1 VRGAAEGNIGNM
13 IGLSRR
19 LGDLQQGTASGN
31 STRAHIL
38 TFQKKLML
46 STALSV
52 PAIFGY
58 GGGRSYAACVNS
70 GGSTYLC
77 SGIETVTQTVT
88 ANDAAVTMAPGAS
101 VDTSAGAGSAI
112 VISGDGSLSFTNLDG
127 GSIAGASRGLDIQ
140 ATNGGPAASI
150 YVQSTQNISGG
161 TNGLYSLNSG
171 IGLTN
176 INVAGAAGAAGS
188 GLVSRITNGANSGDL
203 RITATGTVSGGNT
216 GLFAAHYGTG
226 AVAINTAAVDAT
238 AGGNG
243 VFARSYGAGLSVSAS
258 GTAAGA
264 TNGVYTVH
272 HGSSDTN
279 INVVDVSGGTQS
291 AINARHQ
298 AAVVGG
304 DLNITS
310 TGMLTGNLNG
320 IYALHSGT
328 GAISINAA
336 AATGTLATGI
346 VARSTNVANTGDIS
360 VTMTGTVTGNGGLF
374 AAHYGTGAVAINT
387 AAVDASAGGTG
398 IFARSYGT
406 GLSVTAAGT
415 VAGVTNGVYTVHH
428 GSSATTINVTDV
440 SSSAG
445 SAINARQQ
453 AAVVGGDL
461 NITSTGT
468 LTGNQNGIYALHSGT
483 GAIRIDAATVTGT
496 LATGIVARSTNAA
509 NMSDISVTTTGA
521 VSGETGGISV
531 SNYGGGAVT
540 INTAAVSTAN
550 GRGVFGRTYG
560 TDLSITT
567 SDAVMAEDVGV
578 YATNQ
583 GTGSSTIN
591 VVDVTSAMSTGVLG
605 VATGGDLTI
614 NATGTVSGY
623 SGIDALSAGA
633 GAVTINAV
641 NVIGTTGNGLF
652 ANVVGT
658 TSDANITVSG
668 ETTSAALNGIHV
680 RHVAQGGA
688 LNVNAGK
695 VTGAVSG
702 IRVNSLF
709 NLGTDVNIT
718 STGAVQGG
726 SYGITASSLGTGSLV
741 INATSVAGTS
751 RNGIRAISQNAASQD
766 LRVTATGAV
775 SGGWDGIHAR
785 HSGTGMLALDVADV
799 TSTTGFGVYG
809 SSYGAGFAITASG
822 SVTGATDG
830 VRASHLGTGALTID
844 VASATGMTGNG
855 LVVQNYNAA
864 SMGDVVVSSSG
875 HVSGADF
882 GILATS
888 LSSGSMTINAA
899 SVEGKS
905 QYGIAAQT
913 VFATSTGLTVSASG
927 LVIAESFGINAR
939 HGGTGAI
946 SVNATDVTSAQ
957 ESGVYAYGASYVT
970 SGANVITTGTVTGY
984 VNGIEAR
991 LFGAGDLTVNAVNV
1005 SADLYAGVRTLQSYS
1020 TAGRTRVTTSGDVSG
1035 GQWGIF
1041 SRNDG
1046 TGGAEI
1052 AVSGAVT
1059 SNDTGIRV
1067 YAHGSNQISIVNG
1080 GSVAGGSHAI
1090 FTSGTTDRNS
1100 DDIVMN
1106 AGRVSGLVDLG
1117 GGVNAFNNSAGG
1129 VFDTLGTVMIGAGN
1143 ALTNAGTVSP
1153 GGTGTIQT
1161 TALTGNFA
1169 QTADGI
1175 FAVDVDAGAVNADRL
1190 DVTGTATLAG
1200 SVALNVSNLG
1210 NSQGAV
1216 TILSATGGAT
1226 DNGLTA
1232 TGGPLAFNATLSY
1245 PNANDVLLTY
1255 GVDFTPASLAA
1266 GLTPNQAAVGEG
1278 LNSLFAAGGGGL
1290 VATALLGI
1298 TDPAAY
1304 QAVLDQLQGA
1314 AFLDPIGRLFGS
1326 NHFFVQNLLSCPSR
1340 LDGAEAQVVGDE
1352 CIWGRVEGHAVE
1364 TDAST
1369 TRAGG
1374 RETVWGFSGGFE
1386 APIDENARAGISF
1399 ALETSDA
1406 ETNNGTFTDGT
1417 RVTVGAKVEKTFG
1430 ALEASL
1436 GVFGGFAFYDTTRLI
1451 GLAGVGPALSDQEVG
1466 SLSSV
1471 TRLSYS
1477 HELGGL
1483 RIVPMIDL
1491 AATYVSFGGFSETG
1505 AGAANLVVAD
1515 SDEWIYSA
1523 TPAIGALGTLIT
1535 TDDYRVNVSMK
1546 AGVSLFSKSGFAA
1559 SARFAGAQTSFTT
1572 VSDFDDVVGNLS
1584 AALEW
1589 QATDYAS
1596 VKVGYDGRLG
1606 EMSQSHGGFIRAVL
1620 PF

>member
-1 VRGAAEGNIGNM
+1 MVS
-13 IGLSRR
+13 LSRR
-19 LGDLQQGTASGN
+19 LGGLPQETTSGN
-31 STRAHIL
+31 STRAHLL

-58 GGGRSYAACVNS
+58 GGNRAYAACANT

-77 SGIETVTQTVT
+77 SGVETVTQTIT
-88 ANDAAVTMAPGAS
+88 ADNAAVTMAPGAS
-101 VDTSAGAGSAI
+101 VDTSAGMGSAI
-112 VISGDGSLSFTNLDG
+112 VITGDGALSFTNTDG
-127 GSIAGASRGLDIQ
+127 DPVRGDLRGLDIQ
-140 ATNGGPAASI
+140 AGNGLPAASI
-150 YVQSTQNISGG
+150 YVQSTQDLIGRIGG
-161 TNGLYSLNSG
+161 IYALNAG
-171 IGLTN
+171 VGTTT
-176 INVAGAAGAAGS
+176 INVAGASSTAAS
-188 GLVSRITNGANSGDL
+188 GIATRVTNGANTGDL
-203 RITATGTVSGGNT
+203 RITSTGTISGGNT

-226 AVAINTAAVDAT
+226 AVTINAATVDAS

-243 VFARSYGAGLSVSAS
+243 VFARSYGTGLSVTAS
-258 GTAAGA
+258 GTVAGA

-279 INVVDVSGGTQS
+279 INVGNVTGGTQS
-291 AINARHQ
+291 AINARQQ

-310 TGMLTGNLNG
+310 TGTLTGNLNG

-328 GAISINAA
+328 GAITINAV

-346 VARSTNVANTGDIS
+346 VARSTNVANTGDLS
-360 VTMTGTVTGNGGLF
+360 VTTTGTVTGNGGLF

-406 GLSVTAAGT
+406 GLTVTASGA

-428 GSSATTINVTDV
+428 GSSDTTINVADV
-440 SSSAG
+440 SSSTG

-453 AAVVGGDL
+453 ATVVGGDL

-468 LTGNQNGIYALHSGT
+468 LAGTQNGIYALHSGT
-483 GAIRIDAATVTGT
+483 GAITINAVVATGT
-496 LATGIVARSTNAA
+496 LATGIVARSANAA

-521 VSGETGGISV
+521 VSGDTGGISV
-531 SNYGGGAVT
+531 NHDGGGAVT
-540 INTAAVSTAN
+540 INTAAVSTAT

-567 SDAVMAEDVGV
+567 SGAVMAEDVGV

-583 GTGSSTIN
+583 GTGASTIN
-591 VVDVTSAMSTGVLG
+591 VADVTSAMSTGVLG

-623 SGIDALSAGA
+623 SGIDALSTGA
-633 GAVTINAV
+633 GAVTINAM
-641 NVIGTTGNGLF
+641 NVTGTTGNGLH
-652 ANVVGT
+652 ANIVGT
-658 TSDANITVSG
+658 LSDASITVSG
-668 ETTSAALNGIHV
+668 EVTSAALNGIHV

-726 SYGITASSLGTGSLV
+726 SYGITASTLGTGSLV

-766 LRVTATGAV
+766 LRITTTGAV
-775 SGGWDGIHAR
+775 SGGWDGILAR

-799 TSTTGFGVYG
+799 TSTTGIGVYG
-809 SSYGAGFAITASG
+809 SSSGAGFAITASG
-822 SVTGATDG
+822 SVTGATNG
-830 VRASHLGTGALTID
+830 VVAVHTGTGALTID

-855 LVVQNYNAA
+855 LIIQNYNAA
-864 SMGDVVVSSSG
+864 SMGDVVISSSG

-888 LSSGSMTINAA
+888 LGSGSMTINAA

-905 QYGIAAQT
+905 QSGIAAQT
-913 VFATSTGLTVSASG
+913 VFATSTGLSVSASG
-927 LVIAESFGINAR
+927 LVSAEKFGINAR
-939 HGGTGAI
+939 HGGTGSI

-970 SGANVITTGTVTGY
+970 SGANVTTTGSVTGY

-991 LFGAGDLTVNAVNV
+991 LTGAGDLTVNAVNV
-1005 SADLYAGVRTLQSYS
+1005 SANLYAGVRTLQGSS

-1059 SNDTGIRV
+1059 SMDTGIRV
-1067 YAHGSNQISIVNG
+1067 YAHGSNQISIVDG
-1080 GSVAGGSHAI
+1080 GSVTGGGYAI

-1100 DDIVMN
+1100 DDIVTN

-1117 GGVNAFNNSAGG
+1117 GGVNAFNNSVGG
-1129 VFDTLGTVMIGAGN
+1129 VFETLGTVMIGAGN

-1153 GGTGTIQT
+1153 GGMDTMLT
-1161 TALTGNFA
+1161 TALTGNFV
-1169 QTADGI
+1169 QTADGV
-1175 FAVDVDAGAVNADRL
+1175 FAVDVDAGAASADRL
-1190 DVTGTATLAG
+1190 NITGTANLAG
-1200 SVALNVSNLG
+1200 SVALDFSNLG
-1210 NSQGAV
+1210 PTQGIV
-1216 TILSATGGAT
+1216 TILSATGGVT
-1226 DNGLTA
+1226 NNGITA
-1232 TGGPLAFNATLSY
+1232 AGSPVAVNATLTY
-1245 PNANDVLLTY
+1245 PNANEVAVTY
-1255 GVDFTPASLAA
+1255 GVDFTPATLTA
-1266 GLTPNQAAVGEG
+1266 GLTPNQTLVGEG
-1278 LNSLFAAGGGGL
+1278 LNALFTAGGGGA
-1290 VATALLGI
+1290 VATGLLGI

-1304 QAVLDQLQGA
+1304 QAALDQLQGE
-1314 AFLDPIGRLFGS
+1314 AFLDQVGKLFGS
-1326 NHFFVQNLLSCPSR
+1326 NHLFVQNLLSCPSR
-1340 LDGAEAQVVGDE
+1340 LDGAEVQVAGEE
-1352 CIWGRVEGHAVE
+1352 CIWGRVEGRSVDTE
-1364 TDAST
+1364 RST
-1369 TRAGG
+1369 TNVGG

-1386 APIDENARAGISF
+1386 APIDEDVRAGISF

-1406 ETNNGTFTDGT
+1406 ETNSGAFSDGA
-1417 RVTVGAKVEKTFG
+1417 RVTVGAKIEKSFG
-1430 ALEASL
+1430 AWETSL
-1436 GVFGGFAFYDTTRLI
+1436 GVFGGLAFYDTTRLI
-1451 GLAGVGPALSDQEVG
+1451 GLAGVGPAQSDHDVG
-1466 SLSSV
+1466 SVSSV
-1471 TRLSYS
+1471 ARLSYS
-1477 HELGGL
+1477 HEMGGVRL
-1483 RIVPMIDL
+1483 VPMLDL
-1491 AATYVSFGGFSETG
+1491 TATYVSFGGISETG
-1505 AGAANLVVAD
+1505 AGAANLIVAD
-1515 SDEWIYSA
+1515 SDEWIYSV
-1523 TPAIGALGTLIT
+1523 TPAIGAFGTLLAT
-1535 TDDYRVNVSMK
+1535 EDYKVNVSAK
-1546 AGVSLFSKSGFAA
+1546 AGVSVFSESGFTSA
-1559 SARFAGAQTSFTT
+1559 ARFAGAPAGTAGFTT
-1572 VSDFDDVVGNLS
+1572 TSSFDDVVGNLS
-1584 AALEW
+1584 GALEW
-1589 QATDYAS
+1589 QATDNAS
-1596 VKVGYDGRLG
+1596 IKIGYDGRLG
-1606 EMSQSHGGFIRAVL
+1606 EVSQSHGGFVRAVL

>member
-1 VRGAAEGNIGNM
+1 M
-13 IGLSRR
+13 TSLSRR
-19 LGDLQQGTASGN
+19 LGGLPQETTSGTT
-31 STRAHIL
+31 TRAHLL

-58 GGGRSYAACVNS
+58 GGNRAYAACANS

-77 SGIETVTQTVT
+77 AGVETVTQTVA
-88 ANDAAVTMAPGAS
+88 ANNAAVTMAPGAS

-127 GSIAGASRGLDIQ
+127 GLIVGASRGLDIQ
-140 ATNGGPAASI
+140 ATNGLPAASI
-150 YVQSTQNISGG
+150 YVNATQNFAGG
-161 TNGLYSLNSG
+161 TNGVYALNAG
-171 IGLTN
+171 VGTTT
-176 INVAGAAGAAGS
+176 INVAGASGTAGS
-188 GLVSRITNGANSGDL
+188 GIASRVTNAANSGDL
-203 RITATGTVSGGNT
+203 RITSTGTLSGGNT

-226 AVAINTAAVDAT
+226 AVAINTAAIDAT

-243 VFARSYGAGLSVSAS
+243 VFARSYGTGLSVTAS
-258 GTAAGA
+258 GTVAGA
-264 TNGVYTVH
+264 NNGVYTVH

-279 INVVDVSGGTQS
+279 INVGNVTGGAQS

-310 TGMLTGNLNG
+310 TGTLTGNLNG
-320 IYALHSGT
+320 IYALHSGM
-328 GAISINAA
+328 GAININAV
-336 AATGTLATGI
+336 AATGAVATGI

-360 VTMTGTVTGNGGLF
+360 VIATGSVTGNGGLF

-406 GLSVTAAGT
+406 GLSVTASGT
-415 VAGVTNGVYTVHH
+415 VAGATNGIYTVHH
-428 GSSATTINVTDV
+428 GSSDTNINVGNVT
-440 SSSAG
+440 G
-445 SAINARQQ
+445 GTQSAINARQQ

-483 GAIRIDAATVTGT
+483 GAISINAATVAGT
-496 LATGIVARSTNAA
+496 LATGIVARSSNAA

-521 VSGETGGISV
+521 VSGDAGGISV
-531 SNYGGGAVT
+531 NHHGGGAVT

-567 SDAVMAEDVGV
+567 SGAVMADDVGV

-591 VVDVTSAMSTGVLG
+591 VADVTSAMSTGVLG

-623 SGIDALSAGA
+623 SGLDALSTGA
-633 GAVTINAV
+633 GAVTISAV
-641 NVIGTTGNGLF
+641 NVIGTTGNGLH
-652 ANVVGT
+652 ANIVGT
-658 TSDANITVSG
+658 LSDANITVSG
-668 ETTSAALNGIHV
+668 DTTSAALNGIHV

-695 VTGAVSG
+695 VAGAVSG

-709 NLGTDVNIT
+709 NLGTNVNIT

-751 RNGIRAISQNAASQD
+751 RNGIRAISQNATSQD

-785 HSGTGMLALDVADV
+785 HSGTGAIAINVADV
-799 TSTTGFGVYG
+799 TSSTGIGVYG

-830 VRASHLGTGALTID
+830 VRASHLGTGALTVD
-844 VASATGMTGNG
+844 VVSVTGTTDNG
-855 LVVQNYNAA
+855 LVVQNYNVA
-864 SMGDVVVSSSG
+864 STGDVVVSASG

-888 LSSGSMTINAA
+888 LGSGSMTINAA
-899 SVEGKS
+899 SVTGQS

-913 VFATSTGLTVSASG
+913 VFATSTGLSVSASG
-927 LVIAESFGINAR
+927 LVSAEKFGINAR

-946 SVNATDVTSAQ
+946 RVNATDVTSAR
-957 ESGVYAYGASYVT
+957 ESGVYAYGAAYVT
-970 SGANVITTGTVTGY
+970 SGANVTTTGTVTGY

-991 LFGAGDLTVNAVNV
+991 LFGAGDLTVNAVNA
-1005 SADLYAGVRTLQSYS
+1005 SADLYAGVRTLQGSS

-1052 AVSGAVT
+1052 SVSGAVT

-1067 YAHGSNQISIVNG
+1067 YAHGNNQISITGG
-1080 GSVAGGSHAI
+1080 GSVTGDGRAI

-1100 DDIVMN
+1100 ADVVTN
-1106 AGRVSGLVDLG
+1106 AGLVNGLVDLG
-1117 GGVNAFNNSAGG
+1117 GGANAFNNSAGG
-1129 VFDTLGTVMIGAGN
+1129 VFDTLGTVIVGAGN

-1161 TALTGNFA
+1161 TALTGDFA

-1190 DVTGTATLAG
+1190 DVTGSATLAG
-1200 SVALNVSNLG
+1200 SIALNVSNLG

-1226 DNGLTA
+1226 DNGLST
-1232 TGGPLAFNATLSY
+1232 TGGPLALNATLSY
-1245 PNANDVLLTY
+1245 PNANDVVLTY
-1255 GVDFTPASLAA
+1255 GVDFTPASLEA
-1266 GLTPNQAAVGEG
+1266 GLTPNQASVGEG
-1278 LNSLFAAGGGGL
+1278 LNSLFAAGGGGM
-1290 VATALLGI
+1290 VAAGLLGI

-1314 AFLDPIGRLFGS
+1314 AFLAPLAKLFGS

-1340 LDGAEAQVVGDE
+1340 LDGAEVQVAGEE
-1352 CIWGRVEGHAVE
+1352 CIWGRVEGRAVE
-1364 TDAST
+1364 TDASA
-1369 TRAGG
+1369 TRVGG

-1386 APIDENARAGISF
+1386 APIDEDVRAGISF

-1417 RVTVGAKVEKTFG
+1417 RVTLGAKVEKAFG
-1430 ALEASL
+1430 PLEASL

-1451 GLAGVGPALSDQEVG
+1451 GLAGVGPALSDHEVG

-1471 TRLSYS
+1471 ARLSYS
-1477 HELGGL
+1477 QEVGGV
-1483 RIVPMIDL
+1483 RIVPMLDL
-1491 AATYVSFGGFSETG
+1491 AATYVSFGGINERG
-1505 AGAANLVVAD
+1505 AGAANLIVAD
-1515 SDEWIYSA
+1515 SDEWVYSA

-1535 TDDYRVNVSMK
+1535 REDYKVNVSVK
-1546 AGVSLFSKSGFAA
+1546 AGVSLFSKSGFTS
-1559 SARFAGAQTSFTT
+1559 SARFAGAPAGAAGFTT
-1572 VSDFDDVVGNLS
+1572 INEFDDLVGNLS

-1589 QATDYAS
+1589 QATDNAS

-1606 EMSQSHGGFIRAVL
+1606 EASQSHGGYVRAVL

>member
-1 VRGAAEGNIGNM
+1 MVS
-13 IGLSRR
+13 LSRR
-19 LGDLQQGTASGN
+19 LGGLRQETTSGN
-31 STRAHIL
+31 STRAHLL

-52 PAIFGY
+52 PAVFGY
-58 GGGRSYAACVNS
+58 GGNRAYAACANT

-77 SGIETVTQTVT
+77 SGVETVTQTIT
-88 ANDAAVTMAPGAS
+88 ADNAAVTMAPGAS
-101 VDTSAGAGSAI
+101 VDTSAGMGSAI
-112 VISGDGSLSFTNLDG
+112 VITGDGALSFTNTDG
-127 GSIAGASRGLDIQ
+127 DPVRGDLRGLDIQ
-140 ATNGGPAASI
+140 AGNGLPAASI
-150 YVQSTQNISGG
+150 YVQSTQDLIGRTGG
-161 TNGLYSLNSG
+161 IYALNAG
-171 IGLTN
+171 IGATT
-176 INVAGAAGAAGS
+176 INVAGASSTAGS
-188 GLVSRITNGANSGDL
+188 GIATRVTNGANTGDL
-203 RITATGTVSGGNT
+203 RITSTGTISGGNT

-226 AVAINTAAVDAT
+226 AVTINAATVDAS

-243 VFARSYGAGLSVSAS
+243 VFARSYGTGLSVTAS
-258 GTAAGA
+258 GTVAGA

-279 INVVDVSGGTQS
+279 INVGNVTGGTQS
-291 AINARHQ
+291 AINARQQ

-310 TGMLTGNLNG
+310 TGTLTGNLSG

-328 GAISINAA
+328 GAININAV
-336 AATGTLATGI
+336 AATGAVATGI
-346 VARSTNVANTGDIS
+346 VARSTNAANMGDIS
-360 VTMTGTVTGNGGLF
+360 VTTTGTVSGATGGVF
-374 AAHYGTGAVAINT
+374 VAHYGTGAVAINT

-406 GLSVTAAGT
+406 GLTVTTSGA

-440 SSSAG
+440 SSSTG

-453 AAVVGGDL
+453 ATVVGGDL

-468 LTGNQNGIYALHSGT
+468 LTGDQNGIYALHSGT
-483 GAIRIDAATVTGT
+483 GAITINAVAATGT

-509 NMSDISVTTTGA
+509 NMSDISVTTTGT
-521 VSGETGGISV
+521 VSGDTGGISV
-531 SNYGGGAVT
+531 NHDGGGAVT

-567 SDAVMAEDVGV
+567 SGAVMAEDVGV
-578 YATNQ
+578 YGSNQ
-583 GTGSSTIN
+583 GTGASTIN
-591 VVDVTSAMSTGVLG
+591 VADVTSAMSTGVLG
-605 VATGGDLTI
+605 VANGGDLTI

-633 GAVTINAV
+633 GAVTVNAV
-641 NVIGTTGNGLF
+641 DVVGTTGNGLH
-652 ANVVGT
+652 ANIVGT
-658 TSDANITVSG
+658 LSDANITVSG

-680 RHVAQGGA
+680 RHVALGGA

-751 RNGIRAISQNAASQD
+751 RNGIRAISSNAASQD
-766 LRVTATGAV
+766 LRITTTGAV
-775 SGGWDGIHAR
+775 IGGWDGIHAR

-822 SVTGATDG
+822 SATGATDG

-864 SMGDVVVSSSG
+864 STGDVVVSSSG

-888 LSSGSMTINAA
+888 LGSGSMTINAA
-899 SVEGKS
+899 SVDGKS

-913 VFATSTGLTVSASG
+913 VFATSTGLSVSASG
-927 LVIAESFGINAR
+927 LVSAEKFGINVR

-957 ESGVYAYGASYVT
+957 ESGVYAYGAAYVT
-970 SGANVITTGTVTGY
+970 SGASVTTTGTVTGY

-991 LFGAGDLTVNAVNV
+991 LFGAGDLTVNAVNA

-1020 TAGRTRVTTSGDVSG
+1020 TAGRTRVTASGDVSG

-1052 AVSGAVT
+1052 SVSGAVT

-1067 YAHGSNQISIVNG
+1067 YAHGSNQISIAGG
-1080 GSVAGGSHAI
+1080 GSVTGAGHAI

-1100 DDIVMN
+1100 DDTVMN

-1117 GGVNAFNNSAGG
+1117 GGTNAFNNSAGG
-1129 VFDTLGTVMIGAGN
+1129 VFDTLGTVIVGAGN

-1153 GGTGTIQT
+1153 GGAGTIQM

-1169 QTADGI
+1169 QTADGV
-1175 FAVDVDAGAVNADRL
+1175 FAVDVDAGAVGADRL

-1200 SVALNVSNLG
+1200 SVALDFSNLG
-1210 NSQGAV
+1210 PTQGIV
-1216 TILSATGGAT
+1216 TILSATGGVT
-1226 DNGLTA
+1226 NNGITA
-1232 TGGPLAFNATLSY
+1232 AGSPVAVNATLTY
-1245 PNANDVLLTY
+1245 PNANEVAVTY
-1255 GVDFTPASLAA
+1255 GVDFTPATLTA
-1266 GLTPNQAAVGEG
+1266 GLTPNQALVGEG
-1278 LNSLFAAGGGGL
+1278 LNALFTAGGGGA
-1290 VATALLGI
+1290 VATGLLGI

-1304 QAVLDQLQGA
+1304 QAALDQLQGE
-1314 AFLDPIGRLFGS
+1314 AFLDQVGKLFGS
-1326 NHFFVQNLLSCPSR
+1326 NHLFVQNLLSCPSR
-1340 LDGAEAQVVGDE
+1340 LDGAEVEVVGED
-1352 CIWGRVEGHAVE
+1352 CVWGRVEGRSVDTE
-1364 TDAST
+1364 RST
-1369 TRAGG
+1369 TNVGG

-1386 APIDENARAGISF
+1386 TPIDEGARAGVSF
-1399 ALETSDA
+1399 ALATSDA
-1406 ETNNGTFTDGT
+1406 ETNSGAFSDGT
-1417 RVTVGAKVEKTFG
+1417 RVTVGAKIEKSFG
-1430 ALEASL
+1430 AWETSL
-1436 GVFGGFAFYDTTRLI
+1436 GVFGGLASYDTTRLI
-1451 GLAGVGPALSDQEVG
+1451 GLAGVGPALSDHDVA
-1466 SLSSV
+1466 SVSSV
-1471 TRLSYS
+1471 ARLSYS
-1477 HELGGL
+1477 HEMGGVRL
-1483 RIVPMIDL
+1483 VPMLDFT
-1491 AATYVSFGGFSETG
+1491 ATYVSFGGISETG
-1505 AGAANLVVAD
+1505 AGAANLIVAD
-1515 SDEWIYSA
+1515 SDEWIYSV
-1523 TPAIGALGTLIT
+1523 TPAIGALGALVT
-1535 TDDYRVNVSMK
+1535 TEDYKVNLSAK
-1546 AGVSLFSKSGFAA
+1546 AGVSMFSESGFSS
-1559 SARFAGAQTSFTT
+1559 SARFAGAPAGAAGFTT
-1572 VSDFDDVVGNLS
+1572 ISEFDDVVGNLS

-1589 QATDYAS
+1589 QASDNAS

-1606 EMSQSHGGFIRAVL
+1606 EVSQSHGGFVRAVL